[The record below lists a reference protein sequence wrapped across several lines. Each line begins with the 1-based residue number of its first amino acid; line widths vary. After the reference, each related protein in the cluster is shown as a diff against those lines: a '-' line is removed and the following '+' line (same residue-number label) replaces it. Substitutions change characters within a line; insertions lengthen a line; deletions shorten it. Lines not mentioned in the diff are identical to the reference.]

1 MMEWAWLAILIPLLS
16 ALFLGIFGPKLDKGP
31 GSRGRWWAGFIA
43 TASVGLSFLVSLTV
57 LLDYLN
63 LRGEGTELT
72 KTVQFFQPILSRL
85 GIDSLPWIVLG
96 TDVRSFIVEWK
107 LLIDPLSLTMMLI
120 VTGIGGLIHLYSTG
134 YMADE
139 DGYTRFFSYMN
150 LFIAFMLTL
159 VMAANL
165 PVLFIGWEGV
175 GLCSYLLIGY
185 YFKSENRFPFAPG
198 SAMKAF
204 VVNRIGD
211 FGVLL
216 AMFWAVMLLSS
227 LTRYPLDLL
236 VLNKQLPALAQMPGY
251 ELAVTGITL
260 LLFLGCTG
268 KSAQIPLYIW
278 LPDAMAGPTPV
289 SALIHAATMVTAG
302 VYLVVRLHPVFL
314 ASPTT
319 LLVIAV
325 IGAATAL
332 LAATIALTQRDIK
345 KVLAYSTVS
354 QLGYMFLATGVGAFW
369 VAIFHL
375 MTHAFFK
382 ACLFLGSGS
391 VILGMAHEQDMEKM
405 GGLKRYMPTTAWTY
419 WWASAALA
427 GIPIFAGFFSKDEI
441 LWKTF
446 SASPGLWQVPTWVP
460 KGLWAVGVITAF
472 MTAFYIYR
480 SYYKTFKGEERWKQ
494 YADELAAHAHH
505 HGHGKGEEEESHGF
519 VPRESGPAM
528 RYVLVVLAIGSLL
541 AGLIGLPAWLT
552 GGKPNLFESW
562 LGKAAGVKLHATA
575 ETSGTGV
582 AGGWLGGLIKAGER
596 AVIAPAGAALAAG
609 EAEPGEEGSKAQGG
623 GEFGLEVGL
632 TLFSVIIALA
642 GFFLAYKLYFP
653 KAKTAALKARFAAL
667 YQGSLNKW
675 YVDEIYD
682 ALVISPGK
690 KLAYFFLRYVD
701 LGLIDGLV
709 NGTAAI
715 SRLLG
720 DGLRRI
726 NTGYLRNY
734 ALAFVFGVLVLMGVV
749 FLGVY
754 QPWR

>member
-1 MMEWAWLAILIPLLS
+1 MEWAWLAILIPLLS

-31 GSRGRWWAGFIA
+31 GSRGRWWAGFVA

-57 LLDYLN
+57 LLDYLS

-72 KTVQFFQPILSRL
+72 KTVQFFQPILARF

-107 LLIDPLSLTMMLI
+107 LLIDPLSITMMLI

-211 FGVLL
+211 FGVLI

-302 VYLVVRLHPVFL
+302 VYLVVRLNPVFL

-319 LLVIAV
+319 LMVIAV
-325 IGAATAL
+325 VGAATAL
-332 LAATIALTQRDIK
+332 LAASIALTQRDIK

-419 WWASAALA
+419 WWGSAALA

-505 HGHGKGEEEESHGF
+505 HGSEGHKGEFKPS
-519 VPRESGPAM
+519 ESGRAI
-528 RYVLVVLAIGSLL
+528 RFVLVTLAIGSLL
-541 AGLIGLPAWLT
+541 AGFLGLPAWLT
-552 GGKPNLFESW
+552 GGRPNLLQNW
-562 LGKAAGVKLHATA
+562 LGKSAGVKSYALKAEETGQLPLTA
-575 ETSGTGV
+575 SLT
-582 AGGWLGGLIKAGER
+582 R
-596 AVIAPAGAALAAG
+596 AGAVERGTVFTPASLG
-609 EAEPGEEGSKAQGG
+609 EDEVKSTKGAEKGLHKG
-623 GEFGLEVGL
+623 GELMLEMGLA
-632 TLFSVIIALA
+632 LFSVLVALA

-653 KAKTAALKARFAAL
+653 RAKTEILRARFAAL
-667 YQGSLNKW
+667 YRGSLNKW

-690 KLAYFFLRYVD
+690 KLAHFFLKYID
-701 LGLIDGLV
+701 LGLIDGVV
-709 NGTAAI
+709 NGTAAL
-715 SRLLG
+715 SRLVG
-720 DGLRRI
+720 DGLRRM

-734 ALAFVFGVLVLMGVV
+734 ALAFVFGVLLIMSAV